1 MRRLAVVSV
10 LAAVVLAACGGD
22 HGADHSGGSAA
33 VTIPEGAGFGKAD
46 VVFSQSMIPH
56 HEQAVEMAEIALDP
70 AVGAGPEVMALATEI
85 KGAQD
90 PEIELMTR
98 WLTSW
103 GQPVAM
109 DMSDGHDM
117 SDMDGMMSADEM
129 KALGTATGSDFD
141 TMWLE
146 MMIAHHEGA
155 ITMATDV
162 KAESTNADVLALA
175 DAIISAQQA
184 EIAEMKALL
193 AG

>member
-1 MRRLAVVSV
+1 MRRLLVTSVV
-10 LAAVVLAACGGD
+10 AAVVLSACGGD
-22 HGADHSGGSAA
+22 HGDHSGGSAA
-33 VTIPEGAGFGKAD
+33 ATIPAGAGFGTAD

-70 AVGAGPEVMALATEI
+70 AVGAGPEVIALATEI

-103 GQPVAM
+103 GQPLTM

-117 SDMDGMMSADEM
+117 SAMVGMMSADEM
-129 KALGTATGSDFD
+129 KALGAATGAEFD
-141 TMWLE
+141 TLWLE

-155 ITMATDV
+155 ISMATDV
-162 KAESTNADVLALA
+162 KAESSNADVLALA
-175 DAIISAQQA
+175 DAITAAQQA